1 MKVMSNVSIVSIDI
15 SKFVSHQMYVILGH
29 SSNILD
35 TPIHPSGPSI
45 RAVTSWPLDP
55 YYFHY
60 LPSLSPFLLNKIFLV
75 NLILHLGII
84 LYFMPTP
91 SRRPTL
97 FEIPYSVRLLQSK
110 LSYYSLPT
118 LTNSPTLKTLSMS
131 LPLLLLTPRLTIH
144 IKIIKE

>member
-15 SKFVSHQMYVILGH
+15 SKFVSHQMYVTLGH

-35 TPIHPSGPSI
+35 TPIPPSGPSI
-45 RAVTSWPLDP
+45 RAVTSWTMDP

-60 LPSLSPFLLNKIFLV
+60 LPSLSPFLLNKILLV
-75 NLILHLGII
+75 NLILHLGIL

-97 FEIPYSVRLLQSK
+97 FEVSYSVKLLQSK
-110 LSYYSLPT
+110 TVILQSTNPYQLSYS
-118 LTNSPTLKTLSMS
+118 
-131 LPLLLLTPRLTIH
+131 
-144 IKIIKE
+144 